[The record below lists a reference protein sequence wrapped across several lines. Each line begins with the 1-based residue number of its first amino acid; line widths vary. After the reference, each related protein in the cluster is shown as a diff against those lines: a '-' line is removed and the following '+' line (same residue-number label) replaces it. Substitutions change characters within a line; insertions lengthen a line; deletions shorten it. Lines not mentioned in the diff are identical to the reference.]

1 MEMAILTPLLFLL
14 TLGAFELGR
23 GVWTKHTLSHAAR
36 EAARY
41 ASVRSLTSDDPAT
54 AATIEA
60 RAKQAAVGIDASLMT
75 VTTTWNPSNQQG
87 ERWRAIELRLRARHA
102 AAAVQVAH
110 ADEQLAARDR
120 ILTSRIERRS
130 APAARCCT
138 HSVDFSAGS
147 SENERPW
154 RRRRRTRTARAE

>member
-87 ERWRAIELRLRARHA
+87 GTVR
-102 AAAVQVAH
+102 VQLSYDFEPVTP
-110 ADEQLAARDR
+110 LLPFKSLT
-120 ILTSRIERRS
+120 LTSNSQRVI
-130 APAARCCT
+130 AY
-138 HSVDFSAGS
+138 
-147 SENERPW
+147 
-154 RRRRRTRTARAE
+154 